1 MMISFFEIA
10 FPLEEEKNL
19 DEDGQMMDNER
30 DLDIEQQQ
38 NQFMSAA
45 AADDPTKAELQA
57 KYRQSNGS
65 SY

>member
-30 DLDIEQQQ
+30 DLDIEQ
-38 NQFMSAA
+38 
-45 AADDPTKAELQA
+45 
-57 KYRQSNGS
+57 
-65 SY
+65 